1 MYVGKIDKMRINKPL
16 TRSNSRAESQT
27 RPLTRESAAAAEAL
41 AIAALGFLAG
51 DPERISRF
59 LSVTGVDPADLRRAA
74 AEPGFAAGVLDYL
87 CGDEETLVAF
97 AQDQGIAPERIAQA
111 RRVIAGPGAED
122 W

>member
-1 MYVGKIDKMRINKPL
+1 MRIDKPFPRSDMRANNPIKPRNTHSGRL
-16 TRSNSRAESQT
+16 TPAD
-27 RPLTRESAAAAEAL
+27 ADAL

-51 DPERISRF
+51 DEERISRF
-59 LSVTGVDPADLRRAA
+59 LAVTGVDPADLRRAV
-74 AEPGFAAGVLDYL
+74 AEPGFACGVLDYL

-111 RRVIAGPGAED
+111 RRVIAGPSAED